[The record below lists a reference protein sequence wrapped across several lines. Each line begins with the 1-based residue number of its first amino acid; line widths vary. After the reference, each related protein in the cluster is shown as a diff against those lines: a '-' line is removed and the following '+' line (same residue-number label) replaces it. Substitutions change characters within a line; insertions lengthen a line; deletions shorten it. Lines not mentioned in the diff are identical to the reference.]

1 MSQYYLIRHF
11 RRLEGIKEKLWEK
24 AEKFV
29 EEIIWH
35 LPVKTLV
42 MDIYFTSAEEIM
54 IIDLNPWGA
63 PTEPLMLDTWERD
76 WNEPTGIVL
85 MPPPIQISGDV
96 NISF

>member
-1 MSQYYLIRHF
+1 
-11 RRLEGIKEKLWEK
+11 
-24 AEKFV
+24 
-29 EEIIWH
+29 
-35 LPVKTLV
+35 